1 MPRLPGLVR
10 SPPRFGS
17 TPQFFGRKIEEA
29 GAKDGEQTGYMLF
42 FLQIFGAAA
51 GAAASSTSGG
61 GSGANAKSNP
71 RVSESHSSVH
81 VQHAATPHV
90 GAAHSVASPHV
101 PSAPRV
107 GSAPAH
113 APHETRAAGEPHGGH
128 ESEHGHHEEEHGG
141 REGAPRDEG
150 HGGREEQR
158 HHRAELRL
166 RLTDPKLRGR
176 VGLQVQARPAM
187 TELII
192 LSPGAGLPLA
202 TFTALGAD
210 EATACDEATMQALEA
225 NACVA
230 DPDDLDMADCVC
242 TGMTDVNHE
251 SRRLCSITSGVACQA
266 PSVPT
271 MTPPGD
277 SGPPPTPASAPV
289 PPAPIAISVPA
300 VPVAA
305 PGAAIAGNDA
315 ACTASAACNANQSA
329 CNAGQPEACASLGGL
344 YAYGLL
350 GVAKD
355 EVRAAS
361 LFQLACNADPASNGC
376 TSLANLYATGTG
388 VPKDR
393 AKALELSKRS
403 CGAPKGVAAAC
414 AMVDSFGDPAY
425 AVAHL
430 RPMCDANDWM
440 GCSYLTSHKA
450 EKPHAVEQLRK
461 MCVGGN
467 ETACSFLKNMK
478 L

>member
-1 MPRLPGLVR
+1 M
-10 SPPRFGS
+10 
-17 TPQFFGRKIEEA
+17 
-29 GAKDGEQTGYMLF
+29 
-42 FLQIFGAAA
+42 
-51 GAAASSTSGG
+51 
-61 GSGANAKSNP
+61 
-71 RVSESHSSVH
+71 
-81 VQHAATPHV
+81 
-90 GAAHSVASPHV
+90 
-101 PSAPRV
+101 
-107 GSAPAH
+107 
-113 APHETRAAGEPHGGH
+113 
-128 ESEHGHHEEEHGG
+128 
-141 REGAPRDEG
+141 
-150 HGGREEQR
+150 
-158 HHRAELRL
+158 
-166 RLTDPKLRGR
+166 
-176 VGLQVQARPAM
+176 
-187 TELII
+187 
-192 LSPGAGLPLA
+192 
-202 TFTALGAD
+202 
-210 EATACDEATMQALEA
+210 
-225 NACVA
+225 
-230 DPDDLDMADCVC
+230 
-242 TGMTDVNHE
+242 
-251 SRRLCSITSGVACQA
+251 
-266 PSVPT
+266 
-271 MTPPGD
+271 
-277 SGPPPTPASAPV
+277 
-289 PPAPIAISVPA
+289 PA